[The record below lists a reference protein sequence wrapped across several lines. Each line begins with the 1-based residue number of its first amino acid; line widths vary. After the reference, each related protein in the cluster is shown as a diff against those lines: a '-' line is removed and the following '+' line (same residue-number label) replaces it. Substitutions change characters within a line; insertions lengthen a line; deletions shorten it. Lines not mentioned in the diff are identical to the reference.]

1 MRKKRMESITEKAR
15 GMISDRLEKER
26 ESVGE
31 QAQKTV
37 DALIAQLE
45 SGDFYPL
52 SQRAVVTCTMQCIR
66 YQKGDLP
73 EIYKYTI
80 TETLQQKGIKL
91 NDFTWQDSI
100 GNSLILVVIL
110 EV

>member
-1 MRKKRMESITEKAR
+1 MESITEKAKR
-15 GMISDRLEKER
+15 MISDRLEKER

-52 SQRAVVTCTMQCIR
+52 SPRTVVTCTMQCIR